1 MIICAAVNLIMP
13 FMPNVAETYSLLT
26 QWINISNVVGG
37 PLLVLTSIVL
47 LVLGVGLVFRFRLA
61 WVFAISL
68 IFLLAGFEFVFQ
80 ETVKVAIPMAL
91 LGLWLFW
98 KRDAFSEPLSRDRIK
113 ERSERKK
120 QALNEGTHLEKIED
134 STGESLEGTSEETK
148 LLEAPIEVGPE
159 GCETPL
165 EADAHDEK
173 LTQAKLET
181 DIKTALKDNA

>member
-1 MIICAAVNLIMP
+1 M
-13 FMPNVAETYSLLT
+13 
-26 QWINISNVVGG
+26 INISNVVGG

-120 QALNEGTHLEKIED
+120 QAMNEGTHLEKIEE
-134 STGESLEGTSEETK
+134 STGESLERTSEEAK

-159 GCETPL
+159 GRDTPL